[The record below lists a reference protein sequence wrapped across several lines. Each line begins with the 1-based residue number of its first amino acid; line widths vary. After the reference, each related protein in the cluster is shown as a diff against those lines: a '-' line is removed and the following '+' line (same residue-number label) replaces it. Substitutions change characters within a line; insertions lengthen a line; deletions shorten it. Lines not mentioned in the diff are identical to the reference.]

1 MAGIIE
7 SVRRDPNN
15 NVADVEVDVD
25 DADDTDVDVAD
36 VEVDADDA
44 DDTDVDDTDVDVDVA
59 DVDNTIT
66 NMIIINSNNRITS
79 SVMTMAEFVKVL
91 GIRAT
96 HIDKGSPI
104 YTDITDI
111 TDIKLMALKEIKEKK
126 CPLKI
131 RRMISPNRCEVWNVN
146 EMTLPMGVGNIR

>member
-15 NVADVEVDVD
+15 NDVEVDTEVDDADVEVDD
-25 DADDTDVDVAD
+25 AD
-36 VEVDADDA
+36 VEVDDDDA
-44 DDTDVDDTDVDVDVA
+44 DVDADMEVDNE
-59 DVDNTIT
+59 VDNTIT
-66 NMIIINSNNRITS
+66 NMVIINSNNRITS
-79 SVMTMAEFVKVL
+79 SVLTMAEFVKVL

-111 TDIKLMALKEIKEKK
+111 TDVKLMALKEIKEKK